1 MIRNR
6 LSRVALKLMF
16 GVPLF
21 PPQASTI
28 APQVDNLYFF
38 IVAVTAFFALLVSAL
53 VMFFAIKYRDDSGL
67 KVGADIH
74 GSVPLE
80 VGWSLIPFVIAMV
93 IFAWSSV
100 VYFQAIRP
108 PDETM
113 EIYATGKR
121 WMWRFQ
127 HTDGMREINTLHIP
141 VGRPIKVTFTAEDVL
156 HDLYIPA
163 FRVKA
168 DAIPGRYSS
177 IWFNPTKTG
186 EYHLFCAEYCGT
198 KHSGMIG
205 TVYVMEPDAYQA
217 WLAGGG
223 AATGGTMQARG
234 EQLFQQLACTT
245 CHRTD
250 NTGRGPS
257 LAGVFGSQVK
267 LANGQVVVADEGYIR
282 ESILTPQMKQ
292 VEGYGPLMP
301 TFQGLVNED
310 GMLSLIEYVKSLPAT
325 GDGRQASAAAPQGN

>member
-1 MIRNR
+1 
-6 LSRVALKLMF
+6 MF

-21 PPQASTI
+21 PVQASTM
-28 APQVDNLYFF
+28 APQVDSLYFF
-38 IVAVTAFFALLVSAL
+38 IVAVTAFFAVLVSAL
-53 VMFFAIKYRDDSGL
+53 VMFFAIKYRDDTGL

-80 VGWSLIPFVIAMV
+80 IGWSLIPFVIAML

-100 VYFQAIRP
+100 VYFKTVRP
-108 PDETM
+108 PDQTL

-127 HTDGMREINTLHIP
+127 HTDGMREINALHVP
-141 VGRPIKVTFTAEDVL
+141 LGRPIKVTFTAEDVI

-177 IWFNPTKTG
+177 IWFEPTAAG

-198 KHSGMIG
+198 NHSAMIG
-205 TVYVMEPDAYQA
+205 TVYVMEPGEYQA
-217 WLAGGG
+217 WLASGGL
-223 AATGGTMQARG
+223 TGTMQARG

-245 CHRTD
+245 CHRSD

-257 LAGVFGSQVK
+257 LVGVFGAQVR
-267 LANGQVVVADEGYIR
+267 LSNGQTVVADEGYIR

-310 GMLSLIEYVKSLPAT
+310 GMLSLIEYVKSLSGGSGGAQ
-325 GDGRQASAAAPQGN
+325 QASAAAPQGTQR